1 MLSTI
6 SSIQWLSPFST
17 FMQSAEGGGV
27 TSLSNAQSLLA
38 ELWNNFVYRLPGL
51 ALGVVVMLVFILL
64 APYVAKVLV
73 KPLTRTTTSPLLRS
87 VIQRSVSLVLILL
100 GIYLFLFLAGLTG
113 FAIAVVSGTGVVGLI
128 LGFAFRDIAE
138 NFISSL
144 LLTIQRPFKIGDI
157 VQVNDFTGIIQ
168 KVTARATTLVD
179 FDGNHIQ
186 IPNATIYKGVIK
198 NLTANPLMR
207 GQFVVG
213 VGYDADIQHA
223 QQMAREITIGQE
235 NVLRDP
241 EPQILIDEL
250 GSSTYNLKVY
260 FWVDVEKTSVVK
272 MSSVLMRNIT
282 LAFLE
287 AGISMP
293 DDAREIIFPQGLT
306 VKGAN
311 TARIEG
317 INEENEQTEKTASQ
331 LTSQSDA
338 NNQLGNEIAKPK
350 NDKRDKNVDDKTR
363 GAIAINADADN
374 ERKDKQNSK
383 TSAAKNLV
391 KAQQGEDD
399 VTSDAHEIREQARNS
414 RDPEAGENIL

>member
-1 MLSTI
+1 MFSAKQILQPSILNKRTGLSFSQTDSEPFIQTLLQQSDEGGAI
-6 SSIQWLSPFST
+6 SSLSS
-17 FMQSAEGGGV
+17 
-27 TSLSNAQSLLA
+27 AQSLLSQ
-38 ELWNNFVYRLPGL
+38 LWENFVYRLPGL
-51 ALGVVVMLVFILL
+51 ALGLVIMAAFILL
-64 APYVAKVLV
+64 APHIAKVLV

-144 LLTIQRPFKIGDI
+144 LLTIQRPFRIGDI
-157 VQVNDFTGIIQ
+157 VQINDFTGIIQ

-207 GQFVVG
+207 GQFVIG

-223 QQMAREITIGQE
+223 QQMAQEITSAQD
-235 NVLRDP
+235 NVLIDP

-250 GSSTYNLKVY
+250 GPSTYNIKVY
-260 FWVDVEKTSVVK
+260 FWVDVEKTSVLK
-272 MSSVLMRNIT
+272 MASVLMRKIT
-282 LAFLE
+282 QAFLE
-287 AGISMP
+287 ANISMP
-293 DDAREIIFPQGLT
+293 DDARERIFPEGMHIYHASE
-306 VKGAN
+306 KGASSAN
-311 TARIEG
+311 PSENVA
-317 INEENEQTEKTASQ
+317 NELSESTTEQ
-331 LTSQSDA
+331 
-338 NNQLGNEIAKPK
+338 
-350 NDKRDKNVDDKTR
+350 KNVKSFDSEQNSGEATENR
-363 GAIAINADADN
+363 N
-374 ERKDKQNSK
+374 ERSSAKGAGNTRPQDSK
-383 TSAAKNLV
+383 IN
-391 KAQQGEDD
+391 DD
-399 VTSDAHEIREQARNS
+399 VSSEAHEIREQARNS

>member
-6 SSIQWLSPFST
+6 LSIQWLSPFST
-17 FMQSAEGGGV
+17 FMQSDKGGGV

-311 TARIEG
+311 TARVEA
-317 INEENEQTEKTASQ
+317 INDENEQAEKTASQ

-338 NNQLGNEIAKPK
+338 NNQPSNEIAKPK
-350 NDKRDKNVDDKTR
+350 GSKREEIDDDKTR
-363 GAIAINADADN
+363 GAVAMNADADN
-374 ERKDKQNSK
+374 KDKQNSK

>member
-1 MLSTI
+1 MFSAQQILQPSILNKRAGLSFSQTDREPFIQALLQQSDEGGAI
-6 SSIQWLSPFST
+6 SSLSS
-17 FMQSAEGGGV
+17 
-27 TSLSNAQSLLA
+27 AQSLLSQ
-38 ELWNNFVYRLPGL
+38 LWENFVYRLPGL
-51 ALGVVVMLVFILL
+51 ALGLVIMAAFILL
-64 APYVAKVLV
+64 APHIAKVLV

-144 LLTIQRPFKIGDI
+144 LLTIQRPFRIGDI
-157 VQVNDFTGIIQ
+157 VQINDFTGIIQ

-207 GQFVVG
+207 GQFVIG

-223 QQMAREITIGQE
+223 QQMAQEITSAQD
-235 NVLRDP
+235 NVLIDP

-250 GSSTYNLKVY
+250 GPSTYNIKVY
-260 FWVDVEKTSVVK
+260 FWVDVEKTSVLK
-272 MSSVLMRNIT
+272 MASVLMRKIT
-282 LAFLE
+282 QAFLE
-287 AGISMP
+287 ANISMP
-293 DDAREIIFPQGLT
+293 DDARERIFPEGMHIYHASEKYVSSARPSENEANELSEITTGQKNVKSLDSEKNSGAT
-306 VKGAN
+306 ENRNERSSAKGAGN
-311 TARIEG
+311 SRPQESK
-317 INEENEQTEKTASQ
+317 IN
-331 LTSQSDA
+331 
-338 NNQLGNEIAKPK
+338 
-350 NDKRDKNVDDKTR
+350 
-363 GAIAINADADN
+363 
-374 ERKDKQNSK
+374 
-383 TSAAKNLV
+383 
-391 KAQQGEDD
+391 DD
-399 VTSDAHEIREQARNS
+399 VSSEAHEIREQARNS